1 MPRLLAIVFAIV
13 AAVTVALGYVPQFIT
28 PVNAEERMLFD
39 LFMVSLLDDITHGLT
54 ALAALVAALHSERAS
69 LLFLTA
75 FGWYYALDA
84 VFYLTYGFFNER
96 TWMGDLMLNLPH
108 VLIAGV
114 MLGAV
119 YWMHPRRAV
128 AAPRP

>member
-1 MPRLLAIVFAIV
+1 MIRMLAAGFAVV
-13 AAVTVALGYVPQFIT
+13 AGVTVALGYVPQFIT

-54 ALAALVAALHSERAS
+54 AVAAVVAALHSTRAS

-75 FGWYYALDA
+75 FGWYYGLDA
-84 VFYLTYGFFNER
+84 VFYLTYGLFNER
-96 TWMGDLMLNLPH
+96 TWQGDLMLNLPH
-108 VLIAGV
+108 VLISSV

-119 YWMHPRRAV
+119 YRWHPRRG
-128 AAPRP
+128 

>member
-1 MPRLLAIVFAIV
+1 MIRLLTLGFALFAAI
-13 AAVTVALGYVPQFIT
+13 TVALGYVPSFIT
-28 PVNAEERMLFD
+28 PVNAQDRMLFD

-54 ALAALVAALHSERAS
+54 ALAAFVAAWRGRKAC

-84 VFYLTYGFFNER
+84 VFYITYGFFNEM
-96 TWMGDLMLNLPH
+96 TWVQDALLNLPH
-108 VLIAGV
+108 VVISSV

-119 YWMHPRRAV
+119 YWW
-128 AAPRP
+128 APRNPEQ